1 MFPNLPSSR
10 FKPRRYRPGRI
21 GNWSGHLP
29 LAADLIDALRPSLLV
44 ELGTH
49 YGESYFGF
57 CQAIR
62 EQGLSCQSFAVD
74 TWVGD
79 SQTGRYGDHVFH
91 DVSAHNAAHYQSF
104 STLLR
109 MSFDEAIEYFRDETI
124 DLLHLDGC
132 HTYEAIQHDFGLWLS
147 KVRAGG
153 IILIH
158 DVAVREG
165 DFGAWR
171 FWEEICG
178 SYPSFAFHHD
188 CGLGIILKGDAA
200 AVDIPLLAEMLGCDV
215 DGQRIRDYYVLC
227 AERLQYAHEVAG
239 EYASFCQAFSPDTT
253 GYSTERSATYPVSAG
268 AEASVEFSLASPAG
282 PLRLDPCDC
291 AGVIEISDIVVDS
304 PAQGAILWRLDPSQF
319 HKIQIAGTCIRIPD
333 ERRLILCSY
342 GDDPQLYLPSFE
354 SPDPAEPVR
363 VRCRFRIDRG
373 WQAAESLWRE
383 MGACLS
389 HVREKMEAHHQQTE
403 RLEAELAQ
411 TASQATH
418 YKTLLDEQ
426 QHQRMDAQNRLA
438 EAASQAAHYKN
449 LLDEQQRQRA
459 DAETRLQDATSLAAH
474 NQNLLDE
481 ERRRAEVAERA
492 LCERNSELA
501 DAHSKLAD
509 AENCARE
516 SAAKANC
523 LEGQVRMLG
532 EALEDVK
539 QQLAQER
546 SVRMTAEEEVSSMRD
561 KLARFPA
568 RLFVR

>member
-10 FKPRRYRPGRI
+10 FKPRRYCPGRI

-29 LAADLIDALRPSLLV
+29 FAADLIDTLKPSLLV

-57 CQAIR
+57 CQAIL
-62 EQGLSCQSFAVD
+62 EQGLSCQAFAVD

-79 SQTGRYGDHVFH
+79 SQTGRYGDHVFQ

-109 MSFDEAIEYFRDETI
+109 MSFDQASEYFRDGTI
-124 DLLHLDGC
+124 DLLHMDGC
-132 HTYEAIQHDFGLWLS
+132 HTYEAIQHDFGLWLP

-171 FWEEICG
+171 FWEEVSP

-188 CGLGIILKGDAA
+188 CGLGVLLKGDAA
-200 AVDIPLLAEMLGCDV
+200 GIRIPLLAQMLRGKGDP
-215 DGQRIRDYYVLC
+215 QEIRDHYVLC
-227 AERLQYAHEVAG
+227 AERLQYAHEAAG
-239 EYASFCQAFSPDTT
+239 EYASFCQAFSPDAT

-268 AEASVEFSLASPAG
+268 AEAAVQFSLASPAG

-291 AGVIEISDIVVDS
+291 AGVIEISDIVVDCPS
-304 PAQGAILWRLDPSQF
+304 HGAILWRLDPSQF
-319 HKIQIAGTCIRIPD
+319 DKIQIAGTSIRIPD

-342 GDDPQLYLPSFE
+342 GDDPQLYLPSLE
-354 SPDPAEPVR
+354 LPNPAEQVR

-373 WQAAESLWRE
+373 WPAEETLWLQVGAGLAHARRE
-383 MGACLS
+383 
-389 HVREKMEAHHQQTE
+389 VEAHTQRAE

-411 TASQATH
+411 AACQ
-418 YKTLLDEQ
+418 
-426 QHQRMDAQNRLA
+426 
-438 EAASQAAHYKN
+438 AASGAARYKDLED
-449 LLDEQQRQRA
+449 LLEKEQRQRA
-459 DAETRLQDATSLAAH
+459 DAEARLQEATSQVASHLD
-474 NQNLLDE
+474 LLNE
-481 ERRRAEVAERA
+481 QRRRAEVAESA
-492 LCERNSELA
+492 LCERNTQLA
-501 DAHSKLAD
+501 VEHSKRTE
-509 AENCARE
+509 AENLARE

-523 LEGQVRMLG
+523 LEDELRTLSEG
-532 EALEDVK
+532 LENVK

-546 SVRMTAEEEVSSMRD
+546 SARATSEEEVRSMRD
-561 KLARFPA
+561 KLGRFPV